1 MVKLILRKHNK
12 NSYNIHN
19 ADYDGCIE
27 HPYNLLT
34 QHSKGVDRP
43 RHHVKHGTPVNETH
57 AAKKKKS
64 RGTGLR
70 VEKRQAK

>member
-27 HPYNLLT
+27 HHYDLLA
-34 QHSKGVDRP
+34 QHSQSYPTGPGLESKKGEEPTKRELIDP
-43 RHHVKHGTPVNETH
+43 GTM
-57 AAKKKKS
+57 
-64 RGTGLR
+64 
-70 VEKRQAK
+70 